1 MIRKPKE
8 QPDSNRLI
16 IEQHKG
22 YYGSLGYRSVSVA
35 SGEGRSYVNYPG
47 SAHEERDRKNL
58 IAQSREFMRNNAIYK
73 GMIDRMV
80 DYIVG
85 NGFELQLTGGSKTA
99 IAKCEG
105 LWRDF
110 NRRPE
115 IRGLLSGAM
124 VAKMVLREILVAGD
138 TAILKT
144 TRGLIQHFEAEQ
156 IDSKTRSKDKS
167 GALANGIV
175 KDQFGKPLKFFL
187 CPWRPTCVD
196 VNAGKPIEAANVLY
210 LTNPERPSQVRGVP
224 ACQASF
230 PMLHRINDVCDS
242 EAIAWQLL
250 ARIAISIEREQ
261 GDQLGYTESKEDPN
275 KSADELEGNLAT
287 RLTELGYALIF
298 NAKPGEKIS
307 GIERNIPG
315 QNFSESIRTFLR
327 LLGLPIGLPLEL
339 ILLDWTKSNYSQSR
353 AVLEQAFETFLGWQQ
368 LMEDFYYRPLFEWK
382 LAQWKKKGDLGAGVN
397 FKAEWIK
404 KTFPWI
410 DPLKEAQSY
419 ATQVERAFTT
429 HKRACKSLNLD
440 QEEVV
445 AQRGKEIQN
454 AIVMVQSIEKETGVK
469 VPWEYFAG
477 IEPAKAEKP
486 KDPAEDDAGQEKKEK
501 DQDE

>member
-1 MIRKPKE
+1 MIRMPQKE
-8 QPDSNRLI
+8 PTSNKLV

-35 SGEGRSYVNYPG
+35 TGEGRSYVNYPG
-47 SAHEERDRKNL
+47 SAHEERDRKRL

-85 NGFELQLTGGSKTA
+85 NGFELQLSGGSKTS

-105 LWRDF
+105 LWKDF

-115 IRGLLSGAM
+115 IRGLLSGSM
-124 VAKMVLREILVAGD
+124 QAKMVLREILVAGD

-144 TRGLIQHFEAEQ
+144 TQGLVQHFEAEQ
-156 IDSKTRSKDKS
+156 IDSRTRAKDKS
-167 GALANGIV
+167 GNLANGIV
-175 KDQFGKPLKFFL
+175 KDQFGKPLKFYL
-187 CPWRPTCVD
+187 CPWKPTCVD
-196 VNAGKPIEAANVLY
+196 VTHGKPIAAADVLY

-250 ARIAISIEREQ
+250 ARLAISIEREQ
-261 GDQLGYTESKEDPN
+261 GPELGYTESKEDTS

-287 RLTELGYALIF
+287 RLTEMSYALIF
-298 NAKPGEKIS
+298 NAKPGEKVT

-315 QNFSESIRTFLR
+315 KNFSESIRTFLR

-368 LMEDFYYRPLFEWK
+368 IMEDFYYRPLFEWK
-382 LAQWKKKGDLGAGVN
+382 LEQWKKAGLLGANVT
-397 FKAEWIK
+397 FKVEWIK

-410 DPLKEAQSY
+410 DPLKEAQAY

-429 HKRACKSLNLD
+429 HRRACKSLNLD

-454 AIVMVQSIEKETGVK
+454 AIEMVQAIEKQTSVK

-477 IEPAKAEKP
+477 IEPAKAAKP
-486 KDPAEDDAGQEKKEK
+486 EAPADDGDDEEKKEK
-501 DQDE
+501 DNDE

>member
-1 MIRKPKE
+1 MKKQSSSSRPIV
-8 QPDSNRLI
+8 

-22 YYGSLGYRSVSVA
+22 YYGSLGYRSVIVA
-35 SGEGRSYVNYPG
+35 TGEGRSYTSYPG
-47 SAHEERDRKNL
+47 SAHEEMDRKNL
-58 IAQSREFMRNNAIYK
+58 IAQSREFMRDNAIYK

-85 NGFELQLTGGSKTA
+85 NGFELQLSGGDKESLAKT
-99 IAKCEG
+99 EG

-115 IRGLLSGAM
+115 IRNLLSGSM
-124 VAKMVLREILVAGD
+124 VAKMVLREVLVAGD

-144 TRGLIQHFEAEQ
+144 DQGLIQHFEAEQ
-156 IDSKTRSKDKS
+156 IDSRRTKDKS
-167 GALANGIV
+167 GALVNGIV
-175 KDQFGKPLKFFL
+175 KNEFGRPVKFNL
-187 CPWRPTCVD
+187 CPWKSYSVD
-196 VNAGKPIEAANVLY
+196 ITNGKSVDATEVLY

-250 ARIAISIEREQ
+250 ARIAISIERE
-261 GDQLGYTESKEDPN
+261 GGPEMAYTESKEDTD
-275 KSADELEGNLAT
+275 KSAEELEGNLAT
-287 RLTELGYALIF
+287 RITEMAYALIF
-298 NAKPGEKIS
+298 HARPGEKIT
-307 GIERNIPG
+307 GVERNIPG
-315 QNFSESIRTFLR
+315 QNFGESVRTFLR

-368 LMEDFYYRPLFEWK
+368 IIEDFYYRPLFEWK
-382 LAQWKKKGDLGAGVN
+382 LETWKKNALVPADSD
-397 FKAEWIK
+397 FKVEWIK

-410 DPLKEAQSY
+410 DPLKEAQAY

-429 HKRACKSLNLD
+429 HTRACKSLNLD
-440 QEEVV
+440 QQEVTE
-445 AQRGKEIQN
+445 QRGKEISA
-454 AIVMVQSIEKETGVK
+454 AIKIAQGIEKDTGVK

-477 IEPAKAEKP
+477 IKPGVDKKETAGPAEKEEGDTIDENGD
-486 KDPAEDDAGQEKKEK
+486 K
-501 DQDE
+501 QDE